1 MSRPRLSFSGRK
13 IPMRD
18 GDIPGYRI
26 YASYRRT
33 ASGEFFGVLKVVRTR
48 DARLVFP
55 FEGAP
60 DIGPYAIALEAREA
74 AHRLGE
80 TIVSGDQATPEP

>member
-1 MSRPRLSFSGRK
+1 
-13 IPMRD
+13 MRD
-18 GDIPGYRI
+18 GDMPGYRI

-33 ASGEFFGVLKVVRTR
+33 AAGEFFGVLKVVRTR
-48 DARLVFP
+48 DSHLVFP

-60 DIGPYAIALEAREA
+60 EIGPYAIALEAREA

-80 TIVSGDQATPEP
+80 KLVIGDQTAPES

>member
-13 IPMRD
+13 VPARD

-26 YASYRRT
+26 FASYRRT
-33 ASGEFFGVLKVVRTR
+33 ATGEFFGVLKVVRTS
-48 DARLVFP
+48 DSHLVFP

-60 DIGPYAIALEAREA
+60 EIGPYAIALEAREA

-80 TIVSGDQATPEP
+80 TLALGDRAAPEP